1 MTTEIE
7 MIELY
12 NKGNRS
18 FMGTDLDKAYVF
30 KPDSKMKFSK
40 SESDKL
46 CKAYPTELVSFDAVM
61 ISGVAKEIYDKE
73 VEEHKK
79 TNVKLS
85 KVEKELQTLKDSLKN
100 KR

>member
-12 NKGNRS
+12 NKGSRA

-40 SESDKL
+40 LEAEKL
-46 CKAYPTELVSFDAVM
+46 CKSYSNELVSFDAVM
-61 ISGVAKEIYDKE
+61 VSGVIKEVYDKE

-79 TNVKLS
+79 TKTKLS
-85 KVEKELQTLKDSLKN
+85 EVEKELKILKDSLKN
-100 KR
+100 RR